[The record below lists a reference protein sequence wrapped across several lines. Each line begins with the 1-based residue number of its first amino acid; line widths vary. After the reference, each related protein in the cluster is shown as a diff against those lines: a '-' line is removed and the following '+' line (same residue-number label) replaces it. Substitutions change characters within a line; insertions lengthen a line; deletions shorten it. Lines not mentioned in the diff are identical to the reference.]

1 MSKRQKPTVYIVA
14 GSNGSGKTTFA
25 RKFLP
30 KYAGRHI
37 DFINAYLIA
46 SGLSPLNSDK
56 MVIQASRIVLQRI
69 KELSESKKD
78 FAFETTLSGRSYSVL
93 LRRIKK
99 MGYRVHLFYLWIPN
113 YKLAIER
120 IRERVREGGH
130 NVPAEIVRRRFAKT
144 LDNLFHM
151 YLPLIDYLIM
161 FDNSSEN
168 PKIIFEKKGKVIYTA
183 NYDRVLEIMTEA
195 NWSENEK

>member
-1 MSKRQKPTVYIVA
+1 
-14 GSNGSGKTTFA
+14 
-25 RKFLP
+25 
-30 KYAGRHI
+30 
-37 DFINAYLIA
+37 
-46 SGLSPLNSDK
+46 
-56 MVIQASRIVLQRI
+56 
-69 KELSESKKD
+69 
-78 FAFETTLSGRSYSVL
+78 
-93 LRRIKK
+93 